1 MSISI
6 FKENDIKLSSRYSKY
21 HLVSSNYKPF
31 YSELQYYYFISELN
45 LK

>member
-1 MSISI
+1 MSYLYIQ
-6 FKENDIKLSSRYSKY
+6 ENDIKLSSRYSKY